1 MAKKYLSIEEAAER
15 LGVNA
20 DDLKRLRERGE
31 IRAFADRG
39 TWKFR
44 EDDIDELARKSQADS
59 DPEVPIV
66 RASPPAPKKKDD
78 LANIVLFGDDDDSG
92 DDAGGSSLDL
102 GSETDS
108 ALGEQPTIVRKN
120 RDNLAASD
128 SDVRLVFDDSL
139 LPDEEIDLLMPS
151 DDMQHSD
158 SDVRLISPG
167 TGSDEGSDSDVKLVP
182 DSSSVRSGRGS
193 GSDSDVTLVGA
204 DNDSFSLDLDESDGS
219 FILGGESSGIALS
232 DSGIE
237 GGSGI
242 MLELPNDSGIALE
255 SDGSGISLEPDDS
268 GISLDLGGDSGIS
281 LDAGESGISLD
292 SDDSG
297 LVLAGDSGISL
308 LGPSDSGIALEGLSG
323 GPSKKKAAD
332 KKAPAKKGKVDL
344 GSTMPEIPLM
354 SAHDDDMG
362 ATQMEVPMLSGD
374 DADSEFEFTASSLD
388 EDSSASVVMLGDD
401 DALTGKAAAGKKGGK
416 KKRDDEDSF
425 DTAAT
430 SEFGS
435 SDVLDAT
442 DSFDS
447 SGEFDASAD
456 DMEVSDDVI
465 GEDDEIS
472 EDVFGAGDEDFD
484 EELTSGS
491 SSAEFVAAPVG
502 GPARMAMPIQAEWG
516 GGTFF
521 MLFLSS
527 SVMLLTSFLMYDVV
541 RTMWGNNEPTAGTEM
556 ILSSFRGMFG

>member
-15 LGVNA
+15 LGIAA
-20 DDLKRLRERGE
+20 DDLKRLREKGE

-44 EDDIDELARKSQADS
+44 EDDIDELGRKRQTDS
-59 DPEVPIV
+59 DPEVPIM
-66 RASPPAPKKKDD
+66 RAPTPKKKDD
-78 LANIVLFGDDDDSG
+78 LAGTILFDDESS
-92 DDAGGSSLDL
+92 DDAGGSSINL
-102 GSETDS
+102 GAESDES
-108 ALGEQPTIVRKN
+108 LGEQPTIVRKN
-120 RDNLAASD
+120 RGDLGSSD

-139 LPDEEIDLLMPS
+139 LPDEDSDLLPL

-167 TGSDEGSDSDVKLVP
+167 TSSDDGSDSDVKLVP
-182 DSSSVRSGRGS
+182 DPTSIRSSGGA

-204 DNDSFSLDLDESDGS
+204 GNDSFTLDLDESDGS
-219 FILGGESSGIALS
+219 FILGGEASGIALAN
-232 DSGIE
+232 DSHDA
-237 GGSGI
+237 GSGI
-242 MLELPNDSGIALE
+242 MLELPNDSGITLE
-255 SDGSGISLEPDDS
+255 SDSSGISLEPDDS
-268 GISLDLGGDSGIS
+268 GISLDIGGDSGIS
-281 LDAGESGISLD
+281 LDMGESGISLD

-323 GPSKKKAAD
+323 GPSKKKAKD
-332 KKAPAKKGKVDL
+332 KKGKQDL
-344 GSTMPEIPLM
+344 GGTMPDIPLM
-354 SAHDDDMG
+354 AAQDDDMG
-362 ATQMEVPMLSGD
+362 ATQMEVPLLGGD

-388 EDSSASVVMLGDD
+388 EDSSASVVMLGGDD
-401 DALTGKAAAGKKGGK
+401 DAPVAKSTAGKKGGGK
-416 KKRDDEDSF
+416 KKKDDDDDLF
-425 DTAAT
+425 DTAT
-430 SEFGS
+430 TTEFGS
-435 SDVLDAT
+435 SDML
-442 DSFDS
+442 DS
-447 SGEFDASAD
+447 SDAFGDDEDVVDVD

-465 GEDDEIS
+465 GEDDEIT

-491 SSAEFVAAPVG
+491 SSAEFVTPSAG
-502 GPARMAMPIQAEWG
+502 GGAGRMAMPIQAEWG

-541 RTMWGNNEPTAGTEM
+541 RTMWGNNEPNAGTEM